1 MKDIIFLKPAFKEY
15 LWGGTLLK
23 EKFNKEVENKE
34 CTAESWEVSTNKD
47 GESIIKNGEY
57 RDKTLTEVFDL
68 KERRKEIFGENAEN
82 LSEFPIL
89 IKFIDANKNLSVQV
103 HPNDEY
109 AKKIENSL
117 GKTEMWYILDCAPNT
132 KIIYGLN
139 DGVTLE
145 EFSKS
150 MNSENITQYLNFVD
164 VKKGDV
170 IYIPSGTVHSILEGT
185 LIAEVQQNSNI
196 TYRVYD
202 WGRVGKDGKP
212 RELHIK
218 KALDVIDFG
227 KTAEIK
233 NSMNIEKNKSENIIK
248 NSYFKTDK
256 VIVENEFSEESNNKT
271 FFAINVVSGNGII
284 STDNYEYEIKI
295 GDSFI
300 IPATL
305 GKYKI
310 KGNLEILKSYI

>member
-1 MKDIIFLKPAFKEY
+1 
-15 LWGGTLLK
+15 
-23 EKFNKEVENKE
+23 
-34 CTAESWEVSTNKD
+34 
-47 GESIIKNGEY
+47 
-57 RDKTLTEVFDL
+57 
-68 KERRKEIFGENAEN
+68 
-82 LSEFPIL
+82 
-89 IKFIDANKNLSVQV
+89 
-103 HPNDEY
+103 
-109 AKKIENSL
+109 
-117 GKTEMWYILDCAPNT
+117 MWYILDCAPNT